1 MLRKRDK
8 LSDPLIM
15 RFPERIQSSEDFINF
30 AFQKAC
36 VPYMPRN
43 PLVGLET
50 RLVTVGSCFSANV
63 AKYLSQAGFDVTNF
77 SMSERIF
84 TTFALNDF
92 LSGVRDGNVSEDL
105 IDDIEENRQALENI
119 RSLLTEGCTII
130 LTLGLSMC
138 WFDTDTGELVHSV
151 IPRRT
156 QEIES
161 RGGNEFLLEILAKHE
176 MRPTSIEDN
185 TENLL
190 GAINAIKVLNPN
202 NKVILTVSP
211 VPLHF
216 CASDYP
222 ILTGDFI
229 SKSTL
234 RLAVA
239 ELEKLAPEN
248 VYYFPSFEIAKW
260 AAPHFPGHFWGTPA
274 TDGDPRHL
282 DLQLIRL
289 IIQLFVRGYVDDP
302 NSILPKI

>member
-8 LSDPLIM
+8 LSDPLVM
-15 RFPERIQSSEDFINF
+15 RFPERINSSESFINF
-30 AFQKAC
+30 AFQQAC

-43 PLVGLET
+43 PVVDRDT

-63 AKYLSQAGFDVTNF
+63 AKSLTQANFDVTNF

-92 LSGVRDGNVSEDL
+92 LSGLRDGHVSEDL
-105 IDDIEENRQALENI
+105 IDDIEENRKALSDI
-119 RSLLTEGCTII
+119 RTLLTEGCTII

-138 WFDTDTGELVHSV
+138 WFDLKTDELVHSV

-156 QEIES
+156 EEIER
-161 RGGNEFLLEILAKHE
+161 RGGNEFLLDILSKYE
-176 MRPTSIEDN
+176 MRPTSVEDN

-190 GAINAIKVLNPN
+190 GAINAINSLNPGN
-202 NKVILTVSP
+202 QIILTVSP
-211 VPLHF
+211 IPLHF

-239 ELEKLAPEN
+239 EVEKIAPEN
-248 VYYFPSFEIAKW
+248 VFYFPSFEIAKW
-260 AAPHFPGHFWGTPA
+260 AEPHFPGFSWGTPA

-282 DLQLIRL
+282 DPQLIRL
-289 IIQLFVRGYVDDP
+289 IIQLFVRGYVADP
-302 NSILPKI
+302 NSILPKL

>member
-8 LSDPLIM
+8 LADPLVM
-15 RFPERIQSSEDFINF
+15 RFPERITSSEDFINF
-30 AFQKAC
+30 AFQQAC

-43 PLVGLET
+43 PVVNRDT

-63 AKYLSQAGFDVTNF
+63 AKFLTQAGFDVTNF

-92 LSGVRDGNVSEDL
+92 LSGVRDGGVSEDL
-105 IDDIEENRQALENI
+105 IDDIEENRIALENI
-119 RSLLTEGCTII
+119 RSLLSEGCTII

-138 WFDTDTGELVHSV
+138 WFDVATDELVHSV
-151 IPRRT
+151 IPRKT
-156 QEIES
+156 EEIGR
-161 RGGNEFLLEILAKHE
+161 RGGNEFLFDVLSKYE
-176 MRPTSIEDN
+176 MRPTSVDDN
-185 TENLL
+185 KKNLV
-190 GAINAIKVLNPN
+190 GAINAIKALNPQN
-202 NKVILTVSP
+202 QIILTVSP

-239 ELEKLAPEN
+239 EVEKLQPEN
-248 VYYFPSFEIAKW
+248 VHYFPSFEIAKW
-260 AAPHFPGHFWGTPA
+260 AEPHFPGYFWGTPE

-282 DLQLIRL
+282 DPQLIRL

-302 NSILPKI
+302 NSILPNI

>member
-8 LSDPLIM
+8 LSDPLAM
-15 RFPERIQSSEDFINF
+15 RFPERISSSEDFIKF
-30 AFQKAC
+30 AFQQAC

-43 PLVGLET
+43 PVVNHDT

-63 AKYLSQAGFDVTNF
+63 AKSLTQADFDVTNF

-92 LSGVRDGNVSEDL
+92 LSGLRDGNVSEDL
-105 IDDIEENRQALENI
+105 IDDIEENRIALKNI
-119 RSLLTEGCTII
+119 RSLLEEGCTII

-138 WFDTDTGELVHSV
+138 WFDLETGELIHSV
-151 IPRRT
+151 IPRKT
-156 QEIES
+156 EEIER
-161 RGGNEFLLEILAKHE
+161 RGGNEFLLDILSKYE
-176 MRPTSIEDN
+176 MRPTSVEDN
-185 TENLL
+185 KESLL
-190 GAINAIKVLNPN
+190 GAIDAIKGLNAN
-202 NKVILTVSP
+202 NQIILTVSP
-211 VPLHF
+211 VPLHL

-239 ELEKLAPEN
+239 EVEKLEPEN
-248 VYYFPSFEIAKW
+248 VHYFPSFEIAKW
-260 AAPHFPGHFWGTPA
+260 AEPHFPGYSWGTPD

-282 DLQLIRL
+282 DPQLIRL

-302 NSILPKI
+302 NSILTKI

>member
-8 LSDPLIM
+8 LSDPLVM
-15 RFPERIQSSEDFINF
+15 RFPERISSSEDFIKF
-30 AFQKAC
+30 AFQQAC

-43 PLVGLET
+43 PVVNHDT

-63 AKYLSQAGFDVTNF
+63 AKSLTQADFDVTNF

-92 LSGVRDGNVSEDL
+92 LSGLRDGNVSEDL
-105 IDDIEENRQALENI
+105 IDDIEENRIALKNI
-119 RSLLTEGCTII
+119 RSLLEEGCTII

-138 WFDTDTGELVHSV
+138 WFDLETGELIHSV
-151 IPRRT
+151 IPRKT
-156 QEIES
+156 EEIER
-161 RGGNEFLLEILAKHE
+161 RGGNEFLLDILSKYE
-176 MRPTSIEDN
+176 MRPTSVEDN
-185 TENLL
+185 KESLL
-190 GAINAIKVLNPN
+190 GAIDAIKGLNAN
-202 NKVILTVSP
+202 NQVILTVSP
-211 VPLHF
+211 VPLHL

-239 ELEKLAPEN
+239 EVEKLEPEN
-248 VYYFPSFEIAKW
+248 VHYFPSFEIAKW
-260 AAPHFPGHFWGTPA
+260 AEPHFPGYSWGTPD

-282 DLQLIRL
+282 DPQLIRL

-302 NSILPKI
+302 NSILTKI